1 MNLELLNFYFEKNGY
16 GRNANKKYFNYFRK
30 GYEVKIFRN
39 ENKALI
45 IKDGL
50 ILFETG
56 IPNNEASIVKW
67 INILIAKHE
76 KENNSI
82 DSAN

>member
-1 MNLELLNFYFEKNGY
+1 MNIQILNFYFQKNGY
-16 GRNANKKYFNYFRK
+16 GRNANKMYFNYFK
-30 GYEVKIFRN
+30 NGYEVKIFRTT
-39 ENKALI
+39 NKAII

-56 IPNNEASIVKW
+56 IPTNEASIVKW

-76 KENNSI
+76 NQN
-82 DSAN
+82 D